1 MHDDALI
8 SWLNGGAQVELTA
21 EEAAAQRCRDF
32 SLRFT
37 RAMNPPDDLGPTEE
51 AHEMEVA
58 RRVFAV
64 HAELNALGQDD
75 YSAVWSTLSAPVR
88 RAIKAYVGMAKQ

>member
-1 MHDDALI
+1 MSDTELI
-8 SWLNGGAQVELTA
+8 SWLAGGAQVELSA
-21 EEAAAQRCRDF
+21 EEAAARRCRDF

-37 RAMNPPDDLGPTEE
+37 QAMNPPDDLGPTEE
-51 AHEMEVA
+51 AHEMAVA

-75 YSAVWSTLSAPVR
+75 YSAVWKTFPWLTR
-88 RAIKAYVGMAKQ
+88 EAIKAYVKMAKQ